1 MEIKKIRNMKVCE
14 QSGYKYKATPTII
27 LKGQW
32 LKDAGFDIGGSITVT
47 CEDGKLIITPREE
60 ISFIDAFETEQAMM
74 VAEKKGEYNHE

>member
-1 MEIKKIRNMKVCE
+1 MAFKKFRNMKVCE

-32 LKDAGFDIGGSITVT
+32 LKDASFDIGDSIAVT

-74 VAEKKGEYNHE
+74 VVEKKGEYNHE

>member
-14 QSGYKYKATPTII
+14 KSGYKYKATPTII

-32 LKDAGFDIGGSITVT
+32 LKDAGFDIGDSITVT

>member
-14 QSGYKYKATPTII
+14 QSVYKYKATPTII

-32 LKDAGFDIGGSITVT
+32 LKDAGFDIGDSITVT